1 MALPEGTYSTLVL
14 DPPWRFDVAGP
25 GARSS
30 AESHYPTMSLSEITD
45 LELPQVATDSHLY
58 FWCPTQFLVPA
69 HEIVEGYG
77 FTVRSV
83 LAWVK
88 PHALGIGR
96 YFRGGWEPV
105 LFATKGEL
113 ALEVRNQ
120 PSWFEAPRTRHSA
133 KPAHFI
139 TEIVEKCSPGPY
151 IEMFARSPVPRT
163 GWTFWGFEA
172 NQS

>member
-1 MALPEGTYSTLVL
+1 
-14 DPPWRFDVAGP
+14 
-25 GARSS
+25 
-30 AESHYPTMSLSEITD
+30 MSLSEIAD
-45 LELPQVATDSHLY
+45 LELPQMATDSHLY

-139 TEIVEKCSPGPY
+139 TEIVERCSPGPY
-151 IEMFARSPVPRT
+151 VEMFARSPVPRP
-163 GWTFWGFEA
+163 GWNYWGFEA